1 MSADGA
7 PALLARSE
15 ASIARR
21 RKLPFLHRSEILWTK
36 LAEGAVPSPLAQS
49 AVTHMRAQLSASAG
63 RPGDAALTEL
73 TGNTEFTG
81 DGSWFADY

>member
-21 RKLPFLHRSEILWTK
+21 RKLPLRAT
-36 LAEGAVPSPLAQS
+36 EGAVPSPLAQS